1 MSHVNMSHQL
11 ASSIIIKWLPMEA
24 GLLCSTSYSGSVYF
38 ECNSPQS
45 KTASI
50 IMIIII
56 IHQFSFFGCFGA
68 FVLCGYLLKSR
79 TCCCWVLG
87 VLGVLG
93 VDVARRMLG
102 VGGCRVGYEE
112 YQYTSRSFLV
122 FSFSF

>member
-11 ASSIIIKWLPMEA
+11 AGSIVTNWLPMEA

-87 VLGVLG
+87 VCWVSN
-93 VDVARRMLG
+93 VACRMLG
-102 VGGCRVGYEE
+102 VGCRVGYEE

-122 FSFSF
+122 LVFSF